1 MSQDLNQFSPHTR
14 ERPARRLKGGVRPL
28 GSRVQVFLIFF
39 EKIFGPQLLHDF
51 LYHFLS
57 KKFDFEPP
65 RLLVFFFQEMF
76 FQIICLF
83 VCFFFDFLI
92 FLIFLIFLFFA
103 IVSCF
108 FFFCTAKN

>member
-28 GSRVQVFLIFF
+28 GSRVQVFFFFF

-57 KKFDFEPP
+57 KNFVLS
-65 RLLVFFFQEMF
+65 RLVCFFFF
-76 FQIICLF
+76 FLRFFFDCLF
-83 VCFFFDFLI
+83 VCFFFF
-92 FLIFLIFLFFA
+92 
-103 IVSCF
+103 
-108 FFFCTAKN
+108 